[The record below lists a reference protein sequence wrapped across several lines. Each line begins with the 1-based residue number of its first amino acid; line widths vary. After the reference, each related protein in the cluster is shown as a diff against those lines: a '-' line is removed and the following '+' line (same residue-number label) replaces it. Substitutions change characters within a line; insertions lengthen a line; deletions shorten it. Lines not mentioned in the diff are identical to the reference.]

1 MVGMLT
7 AIFLRGLG
15 KTNVGAETE
24 SGGCI
29 GVRWTLTRKMPAN
42 GALGWTTV
50 GVETE
55 AGDKTR
61 EVVLG
66 IANKLDWSTNF
77 PVA

>member
-1 MVGMLT
+1 MLT
-7 AIFLRGLG
+7 AIFLRGFG
-15 KTNVGAETE
+15 K
-24 SGGCI
+24 
-29 GVRWTLTRKMPAN
+29 
-42 GALGWTTV
+42 TTV